1 MLHFHKRAR
10 SQFVVLPPSGSAIPS
25 SFRGIEVDN
34 YRHVSLLA
42 QMQRLRGKVYLEDG
56 AIRSQDLTPD
66 GRHQLADDAS
76 AWHVLSLGEDG
87 RVRACLRYLDERVS
101 SGFSGL
107 WVSHTALARCPRF
120 GWKLRMA
127 VESKMADTRAKR
139 LGFGSVGGW
148 AAAPDH
154 RRSIEPVAIILATY
168 GLLELLGGC
177 LGFATAT
184 FRHHSASMLRR
195 IGLNPL
201 LWRGDELPPYYDPK
215 YGCEMEVLEFD
226 SRVPNPKYLP
236 AVQELID
243 TLIYAPVICREEVLA
258 PLETVAAGQT
268 APRFMA
274 AVA

>member
-1 MLHFHKRAR
+1 MLHFHGRAR
-10 SQFVVLPPSGSAIPS
+10 NQFVVLPPSGVAIPS
-25 SFRGIEVDN
+25 TFRAIEVN
-34 YRHVSLLA
+34 SYRHVSLLS
-42 QMQRLRGKVYLEDG
+42 QMQRLRGKVYLDDG

-87 RVRACLRYLDERVS
+87 RVRACLRYLDERLS

-107 WVSHTALARCPRF
+107 WVSHTALARSPRF

-127 VESKMADTRAKR
+127 VEAKMADTRATR

-154 RRSIEPVAIILATY
+154 RRTLEPVAIILATY

-184 FRHHSASMLRR
+184 FRHHSASMLRK

-201 LWRGDELPPYYDPK
+201 LWGGDELPPYYDPK

-226 SRVPNPKYLP
+226 SRFPNPKYQT
-236 AVQELID
+236 AVRELSD
-243 TLIYAPVICREEVLA
+243 TLLHSPVICREEVLA
-258 PLETVAAGQT
+258 PLDNAPAIQT